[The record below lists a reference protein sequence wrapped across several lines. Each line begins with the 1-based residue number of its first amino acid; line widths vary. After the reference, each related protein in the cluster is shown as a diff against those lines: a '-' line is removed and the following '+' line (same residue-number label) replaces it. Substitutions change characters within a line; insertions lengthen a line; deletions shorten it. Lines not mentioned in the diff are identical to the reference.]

1 MLILLKMSKTKTLIG
16 TTSIQATATLINI
29 LFLNSDLRK
38 RYFTTENSLR
48 LTSYILNFKSI
59 CRKFPRCGSKLE
71 CLTEQAGGKWRI
83 LTLY

>member
-1 MLILLKMSKTKTLIG
+1 MLILLNMSKTKTLIG

-48 LTSYILNFKSI
+48 LTSYILNSNQSVGNS
-59 CRKFPRCGSKLE
+59 RGVGAS
-71 CLTEQAGGKWRI
+71 WNV
-83 LTLY
+83 